1 MKKRRRKKKLDT
13 SLKVIIVMGVFAA
26 AFIVSMIVTF
36 WVKSA
41 VPDTLIQYTLGAGG
55 VEAFLLAGIKISK
68 VLTEAKAA
76 KDAAKQGKEAGG
88 ICNADVPPVPV
99 STMEDTPEGEAVER

>member
-1 MKKRRRKKKLDT
+1 MKRRRRKKLDT

-26 AFIVSMIVTF
+26 LFIITMVITF
-36 WVKSA
+36 WVKDA

-68 VLTEAKAA
+68 VLTEAK
-76 KDAAKQGKEAGG
+76 KKAGD
-88 ICNADVPPVPV
+88 ICSNPI
-99 STMEDTPEGEAVER
+99 EDNPEDIR

>member
-1 MKKRRRKKKLDT
+1 MKRRRRKKLDT

-26 AFIVSMIVTF
+26 LFIITMVITF
-36 WVKSA
+36 WVKDA

-68 VLTEAKAA
+68 VLTEAKD
-76 KDAAKQGKEAGG
+76 KKKAGG
-88 ICNADVPPVPV
+88 ICSADGPPVPV
-99 STMEDTPEGEAVER
+99 SMMEDTPEGEAVER

>member
-1 MKKRRRKKKLDT
+1 MKRRRRKKLDT

-26 AFIVSMIVTF
+26 LFIITMVITF
-36 WVKSA
+36 WVKDA

-68 VLTEAKAA
+68 VLTGDKKKAG
-76 KDAAKQGKEAGG
+76 D
-88 ICNADVPPVPV
+88 ICSNPI
-99 STMEDTPEGEAVER
+99 EDNPEDIR

>member
-1 MKKRRRKKKLDT
+1 MKRRRRKKLDT
-13 SLKVIIVMGVFAA
+13 SLTVIIVMGAFAA
-26 AFIVSMIVTF
+26 LFIITMVITF
-36 WVKSA
+36 WVKGA

-76 KDAAKQGKEAGG
+76 KDAAKQGKEAGD
-88 ICNADVPPVPV
+88 ICSNADVPPAP
-99 STMEDTPEGEAVER
+99 MEDTPEGEAVER

>member
-1 MKKRRRKKKLDT
+1 MKRRRRKKLDT

-26 AFIVSMIVTF
+26 VFILIMIVTF
-36 WVKSA
+36 WVKDA

-68 VLTEAKAA
+68 VLTGDKKKAG
-76 KDAAKQGKEAGG
+76 D
-88 ICNADVPPVPV
+88 ICSNPI
-99 STMEDTPEGEAVER
+99 EDNPEDIR